1 MKLQKTC
8 PSCGTANAET
18 EFFCGTCG
26 ADISAVTPFDPTHT
40 ATEARR
46 QPPTR
51 EQKKCPKCGLEN
63 EPYAFVCSQPGCGER
78 LDDATTPRDQ
88 APATSRTAVPATPL
102 ETARRDRHPKKLLLV
117 VGSNTF
123 DCKNGDI
130 LGRNGTLANHVFL
143 GIPTISGHHVALELR
158 GEQWLLVNLPL
169 QPGKTAKN
177 ATVLD
182 GREIPVGES
191 VALTG
196 EHILKISSRCEV
208 KLSLR

>member
-1 MKLQKTC
+1 
-8 PSCGTANAET
+8 
-18 EFFCGTCG
+18 
-26 ADISAVTPFDPTHT
+26 
-40 ATEARR
+40 
-46 QPPTR
+46 
-51 EQKKCPKCGLEN
+51 
-63 EPYAFVCSQPGCGER
+63 
-78 LDDATTPRDQ
+78 
-88 APATSRTAVPATPL
+88 
-102 ETARRDRHPKKLLLV
+102 
-117 VGSNTF
+117 
-123 DCKNGDI
+123 